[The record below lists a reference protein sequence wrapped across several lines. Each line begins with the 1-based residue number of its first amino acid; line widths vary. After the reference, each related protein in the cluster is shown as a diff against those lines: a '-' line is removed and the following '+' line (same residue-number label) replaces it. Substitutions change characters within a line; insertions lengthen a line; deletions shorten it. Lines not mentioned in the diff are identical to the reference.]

1 MYIFVETIRG
11 ADDRLRRDGQLS
23 QYTAI
28 SVQLLY
34 NVGHSLLKK
43 YIFKQSL
50 TLAAIQYFFLNFQKS
65 LCSNQKIISHVRL
78 HTVSLI

>member
-34 NVGHSLLKK
+34 IVGHSLLKK

-50 TLAAIQYFFLNFQKS
+50 TLAAIQYFFLIFKKVCVQIRK
-65 LCSNQKIISHVRL
+65 LLVTYVYIQCH
-78 HTVSLI
+78 